1 MTATLPRLP
10 RRAPRRQRAAK
21 PAGDVGKH
29 LARAAALRAHID
41 ELTAQYDTERHWL
54 QTYLE
59 SKGLTKVELGSV
71 RVVLRARNS
80 WTYSAETQREMQAL
94 AVTQKWEQRPQ
105 DDGTTIAT
113 NNPTYYVA
121 LTFSDS

>member
-10 RRAPRRQRAAK
+10 RQAPRRQRAAK

-29 LARAAALRAHID
+29 LARAAALRAHIQ
-41 ELTAQYDTERHWL
+41 ELTAQYDTERRWL
-54 QTYLE
+54 QQHME
-59 SKGLTKVELGSV
+59 SQSLTQIELGSV
-71 RVVLRARNS
+71 RVELRSRAR
-80 WTYSAETQREMQAL
+80 WTYSPATQREMQAL
-94 AVTQKWEQRPQ
+94 EATQKWEQKPQ